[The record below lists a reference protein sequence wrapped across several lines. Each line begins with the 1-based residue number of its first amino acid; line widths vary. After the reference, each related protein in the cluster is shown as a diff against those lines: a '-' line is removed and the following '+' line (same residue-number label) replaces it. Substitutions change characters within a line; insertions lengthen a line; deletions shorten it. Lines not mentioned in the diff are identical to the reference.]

1 MTRPSPVLVGRKAAR
16 RRLRD
21 ALESAAG
28 GTAQAV
34 VLRGHAGVGKTA
46 LLDDLA
52 ATAEA
57 THAARV
63 LTISGHPAE
72 QQLPYAGIHQLL
84 HAAGDGDAHRFDG
97 VDPLRE
103 ATAVREM
110 IAGAS
115 GDATLVVIV
124 DDAQWLDAASRRA
137 LVFAARRLAS
147 ERVLIA
153 LSTQADAEEWRIG
166 STMDVEPLGPSE
178 SLDVLSPRYPDLS
191 ARVAARVVERAAGLP
206 RALLEIPAELGA
218 VQREGGAPLPSILP
232 LGPTLTGLFADRIG
246 GLSDPSRRALL
257 AASFEPLDADELST
271 ALATW
276 HGTIDDLDDA
286 ERAGLVR
293 VVDGVCRFAH
303 PAVPAAM
310 QSLARS
316 RELSTAHRALA
327 TVFASDPL
335 RAAPHVLQL
344 RDDPSAALEIVCDA
358 ARAATA
364 GGDHAEA
371 VSLWIAAAGLS
382 HRLGRTGDEH
392 EQRRAAFA
400 ACLRAGMAPEA
411 RVIAEQLLRDTA
423 DSAARARLLRDLVS
437 LAMWTTSAPPDDDA
451 WFEEQSLRLRD
462 DDDPAVRSAGLGLL
476 TILATAAFSG
486 GRFTKAHRLGRH
498 LTSGRAEPD
507 LEHRLLD
514 DATAVMAG
522 EPGSGQVLRSEWTD
536 AYDWTR
542 ILDPSTPAGHI
553 TVVLGWL
560 GELELLASAIAH
572 ARGAIDRSGTTT
584 AGLYVLSSMTVS
596 YDRYRGRWDEALA
609 GFDALERLGADT
621 DFTAP
626 YPFFALRQAH
636 LLAARGD
643 RAACD
648 AVRRRARERAPA
660 WTPAMEHLD
669 RCVAGLL
676 ALAHREFEPTLDAL
690 TAAGRIERDSGL
702 VISGYLSRVPDAFE
716 AAWRL
721 GREHELADELQR
733 FDDTMRAVGHTELI
747 ALAERCRALLAPPG
761 ALDEMFERALAAL
774 PDTTD
779 GFEAARTRLLWGER
793 LRRARRRADA
803 RVQFALA
810 QQVFLRLG
818 AATWSDRCESEL
830 AACGVRRTAPVTAA
844 GAAAEA
850 LTPRE
855 REVALTVAAGT
866 TNAEA
871 AQRLFISERTAE
883 FHLHNVYRKLGLHNR
898 RDLAA
903 ALAAQADRPVDP
915 PRPAQG
921 ELSFPKNSEARNG

>member
-1 MTRPSPVLVGRKAAR
+1 MTRPSTVLVGRKAAR

-21 ALESAAG
+21 ALDTAAR
-28 GTAQAV
+28 GTAQV
-34 VLRGHAGVGKTA
+34 ITLRGPAGVGKTA

-52 ATAEA
+52 VTAVA
-57 THAARV
+57 RHSARV
-63 LTISGHPAE
+63 LSISGHPAE
-72 QQLPYAGIHQLL
+72 QDLPYAGVHHLL
-84 HAAGDGDAHRFDG
+84 HAAGDGDFHRFG
-97 VDPLRE
+97 GAEPLRE
-103 ATAVREM
+103 AVVVLRALATASR
-110 IAGAS
+110 
-115 GDATLVVIV
+115 DRLLVMAV
-124 DDAQWLDAASRRA
+124 DDAQWLDSASRRA
-137 LVFAARRLAS
+137 FVFAARRVTA
-147 ERVLIA
+147 ERMLIA
-153 LSTQADAEEWRIG
+153 TSTTADGWRVG
-166 STMDVEPLGPSE
+166 STLDVDPLGPGE
-178 SLDVLSPRYPDLS
+178 SLDLLTARFPDLS
-191 ARVAARVVERAAGLP
+191 AHAAARVVERAAGLP
-206 RALLEIPAELGA
+206 RALLEIPAELDT
-218 VQREGGAPLPSILP
+218 VQRAGGAPLPTILP
-232 LGPTLTGLFADRIG
+232 VGPTLTGLFADRIG
-246 GLSDPSRRALL
+246 GLSDASRRALL
-257 AASFEPLDADELST
+257 VASFEPLDAEQLIA
-271 ALATW
+271 ALACS
-276 HGTIDDLDDA
+276 HGTIADLDEA
-286 ERAGLVR
+286 ERAGLVH
-293 VVDGVCRFAH
+293 VVDGTCRFEH

-310 QSLARS
+310 QNLARS
-316 RELSTAHRALA
+316 QELSAAHRALA
-327 TVFASDPL
+327 AVFAADPR

-344 RDDPSAALEIVCDA
+344 RDDPSAALQIVCDA

-364 GGDHAEA
+364 EGDHADA
-371 VSLWIAAAGLS
+371 VSLWSAAAGLS
-382 HRLGRTGDEH
+382 HRLGRTDDEQ

-400 ACLRAGMAPEA
+400 ACLSAGMAPEA
-411 RVIAEQLLRDTA
+411 RVIAEQLLHETA
-423 DSAARARLLRDLVS
+423 DSAARAGLLRDLVS
-437 LAMWTTSAPPDDDA
+437 LSMWTTSAPPDDDS

-462 DDDPAVRSAGLGLL
+462 DDDPAARSAGLGLL

-498 LTSGRAEPD
+498 LTSGRAEPA

-522 EPGSGQVLRSEWTD
+522 EPSSGQVLRSDWTD

-560 GELELLASAIAH
+560 GELGLLESAIAH
-572 ARGAIDRSGTTT
+572 AREAIDRSGATA

-596 YDRYRGRWDEALA
+596 YDRYRGRWDAALA

-643 RAACD
+643 ADACS

-669 RCVAGLL
+669 RCVEGLL
-676 ALAHREFEPTLDAL
+676 ALAHREFEPAL
-690 TAAGRIERDSGL
+690 EALRVAGAIERDSGL

-721 GREHELADELQR
+721 GRENELADELQR
-733 FDDTMRAVGHTELI
+733 FDGAMRAVGHTELV
-747 ALAERCRALLAPPG
+747 ALAERCRALVAPTG
-761 ALDEMFERALAAL
+761 AMDEMFEHALAQLSDA
-774 PDTTD
+774 TD

-803 RVQFALA
+803 RVQLASA

-830 AACGVRRTAPVTAA
+830 AACGVRRTAPATAA

-855 REVALTVAAGT
+855 REVACAVAAGA

-903 ALAAQADRPVDP
+903 ALAAQGEQEAARPHP
-915 PRPAQG
+915 PR
-921 ELSFPKNSEARNG
+921 RR